1 MPGSPRITA
10 DFLLTHSSDINSS
23 LFPGEGR
30 TPFGCS
36 LSAHNNLVASCD
48 ESGLI
53 IFMLSRVQS
62 VCRLKNK

>member
-1 MPGSPRITA
+1 MPGSPRIKA

-30 TPFGCS
+30 TPSGCS
-36 LSAHNNLVASCD
+36 LSAHNLVATCD
-48 ESGLI
+48 ESGL